1 MPQPEVVRIVRE
13 YMEKVERE
21 LLALARKAPTADL
34 RAAAVSLAVRKV
46 IALELLRALM
56 RISDRLES
64 LRFYEEQVRSVLS
77 TESRRVQDLERVLTK
92 LVEIESYQRELPK
105 MLKSLEQFFER
116 EELARALELI
126 EDVEKKLGDELREL
140 IEAVKRDLEAA
151 KRGS

>member
-1 MPQPEVVRIVRE
+1 
-13 YMEKVERE
+13 
-21 LLALARKAPTADL
+21 
-34 RAAAVSLAVRKV
+34 
-46 IALELLRALM
+46 M